1 MIIEKK
7 ENMERYYNER
17 ELFIT
22 KWFENIDLATEKINR
37 IVLNL
42 FEEVILY
49 LRLPSYIHIRNLNKT
64 SLISRKLIQN
74 PVFMISVV
82 ALLILRIL
90 FYINA

>member
-22 KWFENIDLATEKINR
+22 KWFENTDLAAEKINQ

-49 LRLPSYIHIRNLNKT
+49 LKLSLYNHIRNLKKT
-64 SLISRKLIQN
+64 SLMSKMPIQK
-74 PVFMISVV
+74 PVFMINV
-82 ALLILRIL
+82 AVLLILRTL